1 MQVISKTRPI
11 VSHSAFRMLIAA
23 GVALLLAL
31 AFAVASPEPAHAAST
46 NSKAVKAY
54 STMLA
59 KKNLKWVDGTTR
71 SSSLKFACQDI
82 NKDGVM
88 DLVVYNPNA
97 YDYEGFYRVYTYMKG
112 KVKRVGTF
120 YDLGVYS
127 NKNFFVDSR
136 AHMGWW
142 HENYYRFDK
151 NGKLVPLASR
161 TGQELYPP
169 DEGDYEVEWLSE
181 DIPLYYFG
189 WQVNGKAATSS
200 EYTATV
206 TALKQGAKDTLKFH
220 ANTAKNRTKYLKVAA
235 PKPTLSATSKTLTKG
250 KAFTLKVKNAGK
262 AKVKWTSSNKKVAT
276 VSKVGKVTAKKAGK
290 ATITAKV
297 GKKKLTCKV
306 TVKNLTKAQKARQS
320 LSGWWHTNSTAGPYM
335 YVKNGKAYVFSTHF
349 GDNGF
354 CWNRTPDVK
363 TTLKLTRVGKQSAYK
378 IKVKS
383 GGSYGGGTYYYFDGD
398 RKTLQ
403 YGTGGSYS
411 GSSSM
416 YKCASGDVPSQLRKY
431 VKRF

>member
-1 MQVISKTRPI
+1 MKTLASTARWGRLTI
-11 VSHSAFRMLIAA
+11 IACLTFSLA
-23 GVALLLAL
+23 AMGLVATTPDD
-31 AFAVASPEPAHAAST
+31 AFAATKKTPKLST
-46 NSKAVKAY
+46 
-54 STMLA
+54 
-59 KKNLKWVDGTTR
+59 
-71 SSSLKFACQDI
+71 
-82 NKDGVM
+82 
-88 DLVVYNPNA
+88 
-97 YDYEGFYRVYTYMKG
+97 
-112 KVKRVGTF
+112 
-120 YDLGVYS
+120 
-127 NKNFFVDSR
+127 
-136 AHMGWW
+136 
-142 HENYYRFDK
+142 
-151 NGKLVPLASR
+151 
-161 TGQELYPP
+161 
-169 DEGDYEVEWLSE
+169 
-181 DIPLYYFG
+181 
-189 WQVNGKAATSS
+189 
-200 EYTATV
+200 
-206 TALKQGAKDTLKFH
+206 
-220 ANTAKNRTKYLKVAA
+220 
-235 PKPTLSATSKTLTKG
+235 TSKTLTKG